1 MNGRARARVDR
12 GERAWTVGCVWE
24 EDARGRRG
32 VGAMI
37 REAR

>member
-1 MNGRARARVDR
+1 MVDMIRRARRTAENAR
-12 GERAWTVGCVWE
+12 GPCVWE